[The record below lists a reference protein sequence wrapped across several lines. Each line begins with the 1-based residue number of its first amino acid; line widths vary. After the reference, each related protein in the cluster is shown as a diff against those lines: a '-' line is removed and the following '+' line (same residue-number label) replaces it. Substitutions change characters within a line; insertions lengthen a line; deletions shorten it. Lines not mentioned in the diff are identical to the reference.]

1 MFLALF
7 NYAVLW
13 DNLIVKD
20 WFIVI
25 TLNDVIIELDTFYKA
40 KIFYNN
46 DRFVQSHM
54 SVTGSSLLKL

>member
-40 KIFYNN
+40 MIFYIY
-46 DRFVQSHM
+46 DRFVHM
-54 SVTGSSLLKL
+54 FVAGSSLL